1 MSNGSCAFS
10 CGSKPTFRSCGGKP
24 GTVAPS
30 GAACARAAAAQSSS
44 VATDA
49 ISQQTNFIFPVPFS
63 LLGRH
68 LRYSLNSSR
77 RDNSQTLFRNDRHRF
92 FDGNLR
98 DARFL
103 IAPGS
108 FFERLEVLFHFVA
121 QILLPIDVVVITG
134 HAKRLETRL
143 WRNNA
148 GCALTHRRERRIEPR
163 DARGRVAPDG
173 PANEQNRDNRQCKI
187 ENELQHPPAPEL
199 AGFERNIL
207 VDGQARAV
215 FRFVCV
221 SAHGARWLPPTW
233 DRPKAG
239 VAVTSVD

>member
-103 IAPGS
+103 IDPGS

-121 QILLPIDVVVITG
+121 QILLRIDVVVITG

-148 GCALTHRRERRIEPR
+148 GCALTHRRERRVGPR
-163 DARGRVAPDG
+163 GAPGRVAPDG
-173 PANEQNRDNRQCKI
+173 PPNQRNPEKRQHRI
-187 ENELQHPPAPEL
+187 QEGLTHT
-199 AGFERNIL
+199 
-207 VDGQARAV
+207 RALE
-215 FRFVCV
+215 V
-221 SAHGARWLPPTW
+221 SGRESSI
-233 DRPKAG
+233 R
-239 VAVTSVD
+239 

>member
-77 RDNSQTLFRNDRHRF
+77 RDNYQTLFRNDRHRF
-92 FDGNLR
+92 FHANLR

-103 IAPGS
+103 TDPAS
-108 FFERLEVLFHFVA
+108 SFERLESLFHLFP
-121 QILLPIDVVVITG
+121 QTLLRTDVM
-134 HAKRLETRL
+134 
-143 WRNNA
+143 
-148 GCALTHRRERRIEPR
+148 AL
-163 DARGRVAPDG
+163 
-173 PANEQNRDNRQCKI
+173 N
-187 ENELQHPPAPEL
+187 
-199 AGFERNIL
+199 
-207 VDGQARAV
+207 
-215 FRFVCV
+215 
-221 SAHGARWLPPTW
+221 
-233 DRPKAG
+233 
-239 VAVTSVD
+239 